1 MPAFSGPFDWQLG
14 LLWQVGFVADDQ
26 APDQG
31 ILHICSAL
39 VDTGASQT
47 CISRS
52 IAEQLRLE
60 PSGKVEMRTA
70 GGLVSVN
77 VYDVQFVFILGAKSD
92 SQGNLAQGQG
102 EVLGQIRA
110 PEFDRATIRS
120 KL

>member
-1 MPAFSGPFDWQLG
+1 
-14 LLWQVGFVADDQ
+14 
-26 APDQG
+26 
-31 ILHICSAL
+31 
-39 VDTGASQT
+39 
-47 CISRS
+47 
-52 IAEQLRLE
+52 
-60 PSGKVEMRTA
+60 MRTA